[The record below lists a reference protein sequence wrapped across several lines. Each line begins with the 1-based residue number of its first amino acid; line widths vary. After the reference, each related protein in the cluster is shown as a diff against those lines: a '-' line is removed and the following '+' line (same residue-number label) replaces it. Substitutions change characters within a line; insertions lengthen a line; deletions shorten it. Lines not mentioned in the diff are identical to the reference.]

1 MYIFLYSKSF
11 CQCILFSYKAGLYVT
26 QNKKINIMEINY
38 NQLKMR
44 LTEINQ
50 TLFELVNKT
59 KAIPSMSE
67 LRFKQWER
75 TLSGIDRQL
84 SEEIVRV
91 AVIGAIKSGKSTFT
105 NSLFHGDYLKRGAGV
120 VTSIVTRI
128 RTGAQLQA
136 TLMMK
141 NINEINTEIRQALVL
156 FPDVHWH
163 SDDGQ
168 FDIQDKQDR
177 ETLNHALNQ
186 LEADKRIEKDSR
198 NQNVLLLESYL
209 KGYERISSMLSNDS
223 TTHTFESSDFLEHQQ
238 FVGNQSLAVYV
249 KDIEIQ
255 LIAKDTAS
263 GNIEFADCQGSDSP
277 NPMHIAMIQD
287 YLHKAH
293 LLLYVISSRTGV
305 RQADIRFLSI
315 IQKMGIMDHVLFVIN
330 CDLSEHEHVHDL
342 KQIIDKITDDVS
354 IMCGHSEIFS
364 FSALLNLFEDT
375 RKKLSSRDSQRLK
388 QWQSDKDLYRLS
400 QAQSQKFNQI
410 LNDRLTH
417 QRFTLL
423 LKSNIERQAII
434 AHGLFD
440 LTRIHQDILKKDRTE
455 AERIIHKIQEQQHN
469 MEQIR
474 KMVKETLDGAMQTT
488 RQELANDVD
497 HFFDRKH
504 GQLMNDIQD
513 YIQQYTLDPKKY
525 DTQLNGGVFSK
536 ALYAAFQ
543 DFKNLLDVFMTEQI
557 NPEMHRFVV
566 DEEKKIRIFLNRI
579 GKSYDVMV
587 QDAIKDYGFAVKEF
601 GIMINDEPLMKM
613 EPVDMEAIKMSN
625 NLKIPSLLTSM
636 HYSARIRTEAIFN
649 LGAMGIVR
657 WVKKIFKKPAQN
669 KEYKIKALKKSIRPM
684 KREILRSIHDHFRD
698 VQENLKYQYLFKL
711 IRSATQELYE
721 NMMDRFQVMTT
732 DLSEMVTLVG
742 KGKEDRVEAV
752 HLLQDLERA
761 SSSLIEE
768 ISNVRK
774 QF

>member
-1 MYIFLYSKSF
+1 MD
-11 CQCILFSYKAGLYVT
+11 T
-26 QNKKINIMEINY
+26 NY
-38 NQLKMR
+38 HQFKMR

-50 TLFELVNKT
+50 TLFALVKKT

-75 TLSGIDRQL
+75 TLIGIERQL
-84 SEEIVRV
+84 SEELVRV

-105 NSLFHGDYLKRGAGV
+105 NSLFHGDFLKRGAGV

-128 RTGAQLQA
+128 RTGAHLKA
-136 TLMMK
+136 TLIMK
-141 NINEINTEIRQALVL
+141 AIHEINSEIRQALVL
-156 FPDVHWH
+156 FPDVVWH
-163 SDDGQ
+163 SNDGL
-168 FDIQDKQDR
+168 FDIQNAQDR
-177 ETLNHALNQ
+177 ETLHLALKH
-186 LEADKRIEKDSR
+186 LEDDKRIEHDSR
-198 NQNVLLLESYL
+198 SQNSLLLESYL
-209 KGYERISSMLSNDS
+209 KGYEHISPMLSDYS
-223 TTHTFESSDFLEHQQ
+223 STHTFEDSTFLEHQQ

-255 LIAKDTAS
+255 LIADDTS
-263 GNIEFADCQGSDSP
+263 TGNIEFADCQGSDSP

-293 LLLYVISSRTGV
+293 LLLYVISSRTGI

-330 CDLSEHEHVHDL
+330 CDLSEHEHVDDL
-342 KQIIDKITDDVS
+342 KRIIDKITDDVS
-354 IMCGHSEIFS
+354 IMSGQPEIFY

-375 RKKLSSRDSQRLK
+375 RKKLSSRDRQRLK

-400 QAQSQKFNQI
+400 QSQTQKFNQ
-410 LNDRLTH
+410 LLDDRLTH

-434 AHGLFD
+434 AHGLYD

-504 GQLMNDIQD
+504 GQLMNDIRN
-513 YIQQYTLDPKKY
+513 YIQQYALDPKKY
-525 DTQLNGGVFSK
+525 DSQLNGGVFSK

-543 DFKNLLDVFMTEQI
+543 DFKNFLDIFMTEQI

-566 DEEKKIRIFLNRI
+566 DEEKKIRTFLNRI
-579 GKSYDVMV
+579 SKSYDVMV
-587 QDAIKDYGFAVKEF
+587 QDAIKNYGFAVKEF

-613 EPVDMEAIKMSN
+613 EPVDMESIKTNN
-625 NLKIPSLLTSM
+625 NLQIPSLLTSM
-636 HYSARIRTEAIFN
+636 NYSARIRTEAIFN

-657 WVKKIFKKPAQN
+657 WVKKIFKKSAEN

-684 KREILRSIHDHFRD
+684 KREILRSIHDHFKD
-698 VQENLKYQYLFKL
+698 VQENLKFQYLFKL
-711 IRSATQELYE
+711 VHYATQELYE

-742 KGKEDRVEAV
+742 KGKADRMEAV
-752 HLLQDLERA
+752 KSLQNLERA
-761 SSSLIEE
+761 SSSLIED